1 VLFAHAQV
9 TPKKKG
15 ASSKSS
21 PEKTP
26 VATTPR
32 NVAAVSAAL
41 AAGVPAGQLVFFI
54 SVADPGFLSRIP
66 DPNFFLHPGSRSEF
80 CPKGSRGRK
89 GTGSARLVL
98 SYSKI

>member
-1 VLFAHAQV
+1 MYLYSVVCVQV

-26 VATTPR
+26 AATTPR

-41 AAGVPAGQLVFFI
+41 AAGVPAGQLVFI
-54 SVADPGFLSRIP
+54 SVADPGCLARIP
-66 DPNFFLHPGSRSEF
+66 DPNFFPSLIPLQF
-80 CPKGSRGRK
+80 CPKNFILTK
-89 GTGSARLVL
+89 KMVYKLME
-98 SYSKI
+98 I